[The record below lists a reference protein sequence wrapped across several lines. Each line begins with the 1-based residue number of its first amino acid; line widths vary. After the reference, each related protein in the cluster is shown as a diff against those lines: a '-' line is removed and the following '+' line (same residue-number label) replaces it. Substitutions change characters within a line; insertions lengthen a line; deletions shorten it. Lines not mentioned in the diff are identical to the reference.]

1 MTESGKM
8 DNSLWS
14 CPLYGLLELI
24 LCQEIY
30 FEGLD
35 PFKLRWCL
43 DKGPHHLVSL
53 VSQMASQTAADKS
66 GNTSDEDLHGAQV
79 AAVSTVRPR
88 RSRQ

>member
-14 CPLYGLLELI
+14 CPLDGLLELI
-24 LCQEIY
+24 FCQEIY
-30 FEGLD
+30 LEELD
-35 PFKLRWCL
+35 PFQVRWCL
-43 DKGPHHLVSL
+43 DVGSHHLVPL
-53 VSQMASQTAADKS
+53 VSQMAGQTVANKS

-88 RSRQ
+88 R